1 MGCPEWHFLFGRVA
15 MVPRSQRSLW
25 FIFRVNLLL
34 IFFPQ
39 LFGCSWRRVSN
50 FFFLFPQFF
59 NFSLFFKFSSALFN
73 KNRPKYY
80 YSGKIYIFR
89 LFAQPI
95 HATLEPGCSPE
106 TNRKYFFCDIF
117 FVIFFYYFLS

>member
-39 LFGCSWRRVSN
+39 LFGCSWRRVSK
-50 FFFLFPQFF
+50 FFFFVSPIFQFF
-59 NFSLFFKFSSALFN
+59 
-73 KNRPKYY
+73 P
-80 YSGKIYIFR
+80 IF
-89 LFAQPI
+89 QV
-95 HATLEPGCSPE
+95 
-106 TNRKYFFCDIF
+106 FFCS
-117 FVIFFYYFLS
+117 V

>member
-1 MGCPEWHFLFGRVA
+1 MALSFWARGNGTEVSEKSLVHFQGEFVA
-15 MVPRSQRSLW
+15 D
-25 FIFRVNLLL
+25 
-34 IFFPQ
+34 FFPPII
-39 LFGCSWRRVSN
+39 RVFLEKGFN

-59 NFSLFFKFSSALFN
+59 NFSLFSKFSSALFN